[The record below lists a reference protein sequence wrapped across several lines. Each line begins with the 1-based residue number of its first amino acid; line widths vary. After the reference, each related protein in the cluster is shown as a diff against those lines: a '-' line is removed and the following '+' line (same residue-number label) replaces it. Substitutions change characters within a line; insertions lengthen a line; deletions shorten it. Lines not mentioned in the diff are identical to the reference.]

1 MANKMTIVEQYEAII
16 AKAEKGEAL
25 TLTEIEFLVERKDLH
40 AKKNATRK
48 PTKAQEA
55 NEGIK
60 AQILEFMEN
69 GKAYTITEI
78 QKAIG
83 IETNQKTSALVR
95 QLKDDGLVLRNE
107 VKGKAYFTK
116 A

>member
-1 MANKMTIVEQYEAII
+1 MAKKMTIVEMYGAIME
-16 AKAEKGEAL
+16 KAQGVLSKE
-25 TLTEIEFLVERKDLH
+25 EIEFLQSRADLV

-48 PTKAQEA
+48 PTKAQTE
-55 NEGIK
+55 NEGLK
-60 AQILEFMEN
+60 EKILEFMEIDTP
-69 GKAYTITEI
+69 YTISEI
-78 QKAIG
+78 QKGVG

-95 QLKDDGLVLRNE
+95 QLKDNDLVVRTE

>member
-1 MANKMTIVEQYEAII
+1 MAKKMTIVEQYEAIV
-16 AKAEKGEAL
+16 AKCEGVLSDAELA
-25 TLTEIEFLVERKDLH
+25 FLRERAEMH

-48 PTKAQEA
+48 PTKAQAE

-60 AQILEFMEN
+60 ENILAFMET
-69 GKAYTITEI
+69 GRAYTVTEI
-78 QKAIG
+78 QKG
-83 IETNQKTSALVR
+83 VGLDSNQKASALIR
-95 QLKDDGLVLRNE
+95 QLKEVDLVVRSE